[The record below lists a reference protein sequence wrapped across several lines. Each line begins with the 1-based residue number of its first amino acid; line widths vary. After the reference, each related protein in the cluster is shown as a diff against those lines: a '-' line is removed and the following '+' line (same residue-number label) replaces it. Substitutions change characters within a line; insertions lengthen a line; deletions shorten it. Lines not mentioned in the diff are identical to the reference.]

1 MRFRKITLAIALVG
15 AVLGLGAA
23 PAWAHDAL
31 KSSNPEKGAE
41 IASPQEIELT
51 FTGTVRVPQIV
62 LTGPDGAKHGAGAAR
77 AVDNKVTQAV
87 DGTLPNGEYTVGW
100 RVVSSDGHPITGS
113 FKFSVKGGPAADP
126 SAAASADPATSAP
139 STPSAPATTR
149 AAGEEESGSSSG
161 WLWIGV
167 AALVVAVIAGGVFWA
182 RRPGED

>member
-1 MRFRKITLAIALVG
+1 MRFRRITLAIALVA

-41 IASPQEIELT
+41 IVSPPEIELT

-62 LTGPDGAKHGAGAAR
+62 LTGPDGAKHGAGEAR

-87 DGTLPNGEYTVGW
+87 EGTLPNGEYTVGW
-100 RVVSSDGHPITGS
+100 RVVSSDGHPISGS
-113 FKFSVKGGPAADP
+113 FKFSVKGSPDSSASASASAAPAAPAP
-126 SAAASADPATSAP
+126 SATATTQAASQ
-139 STPSAPATTR
+139 
-149 AAGEEESGSSSG
+149 EESGSSSG

-167 AALVVAVIAGGVFWA
+167 AALVIVVIAGGVFWA